1 MHCPMKAIFC
11 RGTLEVTKIRR
22 YVCSRLKM
30 FYALDNAKN
39 AMLLVSTVTKATT
52 RTTNCLTFSVRW
64 KLFDQYW
71 LVN

>member
-1 MHCPMKAIFC
+1 MSGRISSDIGNFFFVHFPIKAIVC

-30 FYALDNAKN
+30 FYVMDNAKN

-52 RTTNCLTFSVRW
+52 RTMNCL
-64 KLFDQYW
+64 
-71 LVN
+71 N

>member
-1 MHCPMKAIFC
+1 MHCPMKAVFC

-52 RTTNCLTFSVRW
+52 RSTDCLNSSDVFCSMETV
-64 KLFDQYW
+64 
-71 LVN
+71 